1 MIFMSKFN
9 LNTINWKKVIGVGSA
24 AVAAI
29 FAFTEAIADQKQ
41 EEKIEDL
48 EQRIDQ
54 LENK

>member
-1 MIFMSKFN
+1 MSKLN
-9 LNTINWKKVIGVGSA
+9 LKAINWKKVIGVGSA

-48 EQRIDQ
+48 EQRMEH

>member
-1 MIFMSKFN
+1 MSKLN
-9 LNTINWKKVIGVGSA
+9 LKAINWKKVVGVGSA